1 MQSVLLIIFSYFL
14 IDQCK
19 FFVII
24 FSISMTILHLAL
36 ANIHREN
43 LTITRGEQVKLNC
56 PFPRNYSSKENILQW
71 KRSRLDDDDDN
82 LIIGINGKI
91 PKTLEHV
98 YRTELNNQ
106 SSSLELLHVEKG
118 DSTSYICQT
127 FETQTILCQYNLV
140 VLSKYYERI
149 IIISSCSFYIKVM
162 PEAPVLTINKE
173 NIEEYQAVTLT
184 CSSLNGNPPPQYTW
198 YRNHTRLTYDDRLFF
213 RTILLPIPVH

>member
-1 MQSVLLIIFSYFL
+1 MINVSFFIVL
-14 IDQCK
+14 
-19 FFVII
+19 
-24 FSISMTILHLAL
+24 FSISIEILRLAL
-36 ANIHREN
+36 GNIHREN
-43 LTITRGEQVKLNC
+43 LTITRGEKVKLDC

-71 KRSRLDDDDDN
+71 IKSRLDDDN

-149 IIISSCSFYIKVM
+149 IIISSCSSF
-162 PEAPVLTINKE
+162 
-173 NIEEYQAVTLT
+173 
-184 CSSLNGNPPPQYTW
+184 SSALKLCLRHPY
-198 YRNHTRLTYDDRLFF
+198 
-213 RTILLPIPVH
+213 